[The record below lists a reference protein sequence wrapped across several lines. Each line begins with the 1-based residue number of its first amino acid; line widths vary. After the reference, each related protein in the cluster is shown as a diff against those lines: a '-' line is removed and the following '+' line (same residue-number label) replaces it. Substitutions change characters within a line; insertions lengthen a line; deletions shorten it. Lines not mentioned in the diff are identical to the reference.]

1 MLGSSFEKLF
11 GFTVA
16 FCNDVTPAFSA
27 LDERVF
33 AKVPS

>member
-1 MLGSSFEKLF
+1 MLGSSVEKSFE
-11 GFTVA
+11 FTVA

-33 AKVPS
+33 TNDPS